1 VTTIA
6 TSAWIRVEA
15 PDAPTAFA
23 LEKRL
28 AHLHPTAVGRG
39 TNWYVE
45 LEDFDHDRFDEINAA
60 VQHWLREIGIRS
72 TQMHVGSGVTTVV
85 AYPAAG

>member
-1 VTTIA
+1 
-6 TSAWIRVEA
+6 VEA

-39 TNWYVE
+39 PNWYVE
-45 LEDFDHDRFDEINAA
+45 LDDCDHDRFGEIYAA
-60 VQHWLREIGIRS
+60 VEQWVREFGIRS
-72 TQMHVGSGVTTVV
+72 TQMHVDIDGVTTVV
-85 AYPAAG
+85 AYPAAR